1 MKIKR
6 SISTLICIAIIL
18 CIFIPSVMGVKTTN
32 GIEFGEFGYS
42 ALTNNRFDN
51 SKIHTELLDVMDKNK
66 GKEIKIII
74 MMKKHKF
81 TKDTTDN
88 GLNQNK
94 KFITKVKSSLKNF
107 EAKNIVY
114 HKSTKAFSATVN
126 AKDIVDIAKIE
137 NVGYICLDYKVHALL
152 DKSIPL
158 IEANSVW
165 SEYDGSGITVAV
177 IDTGI
182 DSNHPDLK
190 NKIIDQVSFVQDEP
204 SPDDRC
210 GHGTHVAGIIA
221 GNGIASGSMYKGVAP
236 GASLMNIKVLDEYGD
251 GTASSVMS
259 GIEYAVD
266 HGADV
271 ISLSL
276 GSYLWPPDG
285 TDPMAMTANAA
296 VDEGVVV
303 IVAAGNAGSPFLI
316 GSPASAE
323 KVIAVG
329 ATTKQDDIA
338 MYSSM
343 GPTWD
348 HRIKPEVVA
357 PGGASYIYE
366 DPAGL
371 GIVSAKATDSS
382 LEEWCPEYIV
392 DKYYLSLSGT
402 SMATPHVSG
411 VAALMLQAHPDWT
424 PDKIKQQLMN
434 TAVDVGYGPT
444 TQGAGRINALS
455 AVEDTLN
462 VAPVSFSYIS
472 MPGEYNNEI
481 IEISN
486 TDTENITVDLYVS
499 GDIEVRFSTD
509 NINIGPHQTVEVNTV
524 IVIPAGMPAGMHYG
538 SIMINED
545 DTPIMVPVLMDVPMT
560 FVNGRSRFSDV
571 IDLKTS
577 EWYGQGTSYYYF
589 EIPKDCPGFT
599 STMICS
605 QIDGYVDLILL
616 DPEGEFIDADY
627 CYDDETEATV
637 SVSDPMP
644 GRWMLLVDSW
654 IYEPEVEYIHLTLT
668 TQIHSLEIEPG
679 YWMVPSIIPTNTSV
693 EENFAVTNMDN
704 NPISVQVEGYIS
716 VPDIA
721 ASGRFNGSV
730 DYIDYY
736 PEPPEPPE
744 PLNLKRFNEEEELW
758 NERHIFDIPDDAS
771 EFTLTMMALNDTAV
785 LAADIYDPNGKYI
798 DWLIFGF
805 EVPSTD
811 SITIMDPIP
820 GTWTVEVFAL
830 FAENDTTEHYTG
842 VYDVKSEDA
851 SWIVN
856 EPGSLFIPG
865 MSETDFTSI
874 LTPADEAN
882 GDYTGK
888 LYVSCGDDI
897 IDIPI
902 SVSVSENVPY
912 PGNFTDGVRNK
923 AYGYYSMDVNSDN
936 FVVNITWDNMNN
948 DLDLFMFD
956 PSGTI
961 VASST
966 QSNSVYETIEITDP
980 DAGMWT
986 VGVFGYRVDGIQQ
999 FTGIVSKIK

>member
-1 MKIKR
+1 MKIKQK
-6 SISTLICIAIIL
+6 ISTLICIAIIL
-18 CIFIPSVMGVKTTN
+18 CIFIPSVMGVKNTTVN
-32 GIEFGEFGYS
+32 EFEKSRYS
-42 ALTNNRFDN
+42 IFTYHRFDN
-51 SKIHTELLDVMDKNK
+51 SIINSELLDKIEK
-66 GKEIKIII
+66 GKDNEIDVIIT
-74 MMKKHKF
+74 MEKKGF
-81 TKDTTDN
+81 TTNTVTI
-88 GLNQNK
+88 NQIETNE
-94 KFITKVKSSLKNF
+94 FISNVQSSLKNI
-107 EAKNIVY
+107 EAKNIMHY
-114 HKSTKAFSATVN
+114 KLTNAFSATVN
-126 AKDIVDIAKIE
+126 AKNIEGLAAIE
-137 NVGYICLDYKVHALL
+137 NIGQISLDYNVHALL
-152 DKSIPL
+152 DESIPI

-165 SEYDGSGITVAV
+165 SEYDGSGIIVAV
-177 IDTGI
+177 VDTGI

-190 NKIIDQVSFVQDEP
+190 NKIIDQVSFVQGEP
-204 SPDDRC
+204 SPNDGL

-221 GNGIASGSMYKGVAP
+221 GNGVASGGKYKGVAP
-236 GASLMNIKVLDEYGD
+236 GASLINIKVLDEYGY

-259 GIEYAVD
+259 GIEYAVE

-276 GSYLWPPDG
+276 GGYYWPSDG
-285 TDPMAMTANAA
+285 SDPLAMTANAA
-296 VDEGVVV
+296 VDQGVVV
-303 IVAAGNAGSPFLI
+303 IVAAGNDGCPFCI
-316 GSPASAE
+316 STPASAE

-371 GIVSAKATDSS
+371 GIVSAKATDSIF
-382 LEEWCPEYIV
+382 EEWYTEYIV

-434 TAVDVGYGPT
+434 TAVDVGYGPI

-455 AVEDTLN
+455 AVENTLN
-462 VAPVSFSYIS
+462 VEPISLSYIA
-472 MPGEYNNEI
+472 MPGEYSNEI

-486 TDTENITVDLYVS
+486 TGTENITVDLYVS
-499 GDIEVRFSTD
+499 GDIEGNFSTD
-509 NINIGPHQTVEVNTV
+509 TIYIGPRQTVEVNTV
-524 IVIPAGMPAGMHYG
+524 IGMPAGISTGMHYG
-538 SIMINED
+538 GVTIYEGDTSIS
-545 DTPIMVPVLMDVPMT
+545 VPVLIDAPMT

-589 EIPKDCPGFT
+589 EIPEDCPGLT
-599 STMICS
+599 STMICP
-605 QIDGYVDLILL
+605 QIDGYIDLYLL
-616 DPEGEFIDADY
+616 DPDGEFIDMDY
-627 CYDDETEATV
+627 CYYDETEATV
-637 SVSDPMP
+637 SVIDPMP
-644 GRWMLLVDSW
+644 GRWMLLVNSW
-654 IYEPEVEYIHLTLT
+654 IFEPEVEYVHLTLT
-668 TQIHSLEIEPG
+668 TQFNSLEIEPA

-693 EENFAVTNMDN
+693 DKNFTVTNMDN

-730 DYIDYY
+730 DYINFY
-736 PEPPEPPE
+736 PEPPGPTEPMKLIRLDQE
-744 PLNLKRFNEEEELW
+744 GEEELW
-758 NERHIFDIPDDAS
+758 NERHIFDITDDAS
-771 EFTLTMMALNDTAV
+771 EFTLTMVALNDTAV

-798 DWLIFGF
+798 DWLIFGLW
-805 EVPSTD
+805 EPSTD
-811 SITIMDPIP
+811 SITIMDPMS

-830 FAENDTTEHYTG
+830 YAENNTTEHYTG
-842 VYDVKSEDA
+842 VYDVKSKDT

-856 EPGSLFIPG
+856 NPESLFIPA
-865 MSETDFTSI
+865 MSQTEFTSI
-874 LTPADEAN
+874 LTPTDEAN
-882 GDYTGK
+882 GDYTGE
-888 LYVSCGDDI
+888 LTVSCGDEI

-902 SVSVSENVPY
+902 SVSVGKNVPY
-912 PGNFTDGVRNK
+912 PGNFTDGIRNK
-923 AYGYYSMDVNSDN
+923 AYGYYSMDVNSDK

-948 DLDLFMFD
+948 DLDLFLFD

-966 QSNSVYETIEITDP
+966 QSDSVYETVEVADS

-986 VGVFGYRVDGIQQ
+986 VGVFGYCVDGTQQ
-999 FTGIVSKIK
+999 FTGIVG